1 MAAGRATT
9 MKTAPRSSPL
19 QDSGQPA
26 AAASP
31 ADAGPRELRYD
42 VIRNRL
48 RQAILDGR
56 VAAGLVLLE
65 GPVAKVFGTSRV
77 PVRKAFEMLHDE
89 DLLRK
94 FPGRGYLVAPPGVEP
109 SPQRLPIDEAALGLD
124 VPDATIYIP
133 SESERIYGQLEQAI
147 STCVVFGHF
156 RIDETRA
163 TEHFRVNRA
172 AVREALGRLVDR
184 GLVEK
189 NVYSSWR
196 AGPLTAR
203 AISQDFELRLLL
215 APEALRLSGPKLDP
229 AALAGLRRELAAEAL
244 DMESLLAVERKIHVD
259 CLAHHQNVKLH
270 RFLKL
275 CELPLIVNQLF
286 CRMFRQPV
294 NPVVVAEYA
303 RIVGNLCDGRFDQA
317 AEALADHLRAASKR
331 APPQLKALAV
341 LPEPPLPDYVVRI
354 V

>member
-1 MAAGRATT
+1 
-9 MKTAPRSSPL
+9 MKRAPRQSPV
-19 QDSGQPA
+19 QDSGLPA
-26 AAASP
+26 EAAP
-31 ADAGPRELRYD
+31 PPEPGPRELRYD

-77 PVRKAFEMLHDE
+77 PVRKAFEMLHE
-89 DLLRK
+89 ENLLRK
-94 FPGRGYLVAPPGVEP
+94 FQGRGYLVAPPGEQP
-109 SPQRLPIDEAALGLD
+109 APRRLPIDEAALGLD
-124 VPDATIYIP
+124 TPDATIRIP

-156 RIDETRA
+156 RIDEARA
-163 TEHFRVNRA
+163 TEHFRANRA

-189 NVYSSWR
+189 SVYSSWR

-203 AISQDFELRLLL
+203 AIFQDFELRLLL
-215 APEALRLSGPKLDP
+215 APQALRLSAPQLDP
-229 AALAGLRRELAAEAL
+229 AMPAALRRELASPSL
-244 DMESLLAVERKIHVD
+244 DLEGLLRVERAIHVD
-259 CLAHHQNVKLH
+259 CLAHHQNTKLL
-270 RFLKL
+270 RILTR

-294 NPVVVAEYA
+294 NPAVAAEYA
-303 RIVGNLCDGRFDQA
+303 RIVDCLCEARFDQA

-331 APPQLKALAV
+331 APSQLKALAV

-354 V
+354 T

>member
-1 MAAGRATT
+1 
-9 MKTAPRSSPL
+9 MKRAPRVTQV

-26 AAASP
+26 AAGAS
-31 ADAGPRELRYD
+31 ADQGPRELRYD

-48 RQAILDGR
+48 RQAIQEGR

-77 PVRKAFEMLHDE
+77 PVRKAFEMLYE
-89 DLLRK
+89 ENLLRK
-94 FPGRGYLVAPPGVEP
+94 FSGRGYLVAPPGVEP

-124 VPDATIYIP
+124 TPDATIYIP
-133 SESERIYGQLEQAI
+133 SEGERIYGQLEQAI

-156 RIDETRA
+156 RIDEVRA
-163 TEHFRVNRA
+163 TEHFRANRA

-189 NVYSSWR
+189 SVYSSWR
-196 AGPLTAR
+196 AGPLTTR

-215 APEALRLSGPKLDP
+215 APQALRASGPKLDP
-229 AALAGLRRELAAEAL
+229 AMLAGLRRDLASDAL
-244 DMESLLAVERKIHVD
+244 DMEGLLEIERAIHVD
-259 CLAHHQNVKLH
+259 CLAHHQSAKLQ

-286 CRMFRQPV
+286 CRMFKQPV
-294 NPVVVAEYA
+294 HPAVVAEYA
-303 RIVGNLCDGRFDQA
+303 RIVDGLCAGRFDEA
-317 AEALADHLRAASKR
+317 AEALAAHLSAASKR
-331 APPQLKALAV
+331 APSQLKALAV
-341 LPEPPLPDYVVRI
+341 LPEPPLPDYVIRLA
-354 V
+354 